1 MTRAHRLAAD
11 AWGYVR
17 PRIRWRG
24 VIPVLLFGLS
34 ILFTVHYVAAS
45 NHKFCQVISGVT
57 AVPVPRPADPAANPS
72 REKQFELYE
81 QFVSLGHS
89 LGCD

>member
-1 MTRAHRLAAD
+1 MRARQAAAD

-17 PRIRWRG
+17 PRVRWRSL
-24 VIPVLLFGLS
+24 IPVILFGLS
-34 ILFTVHYVAAS
+34 ILFTVHYVDAA

-57 AVPVPRPADPAANPS
+57 AVPVPAPADPAANPS

-81 QFVSLGHS
+81 QFVSLGRG
-89 LGCD
+89 LGC